1 MRTQMI
7 TQALTTVALAG
18 LLVGW
23 TPDAQF
29 ISGERALLNR
39 VGAAPVTSSRSPS
52 GPIDPASALL
62 GRSAERSGFQA
73 MRSKQSNLSPARVG
87 AERALL
93 GRGT

>member
-7 TQALTTVALAG
+7 TQPLTSLAVAG
-18 LLVGW
+18 LLVGG
-23 TPDAQF
+23 TSDAQF

-39 VGAAPVTSSRSPS
+39 AGAAPVTSAGSHH

-62 GRSAERSGFQA
+62 GRSVERSGFQA
-73 MRSKQSNLSPARVG
+73 MRSQESSASPARVG

-93 GRGT
+93 GRGA

>member
-7 TQALTTVALAG
+7 TQALTTGVLAG
-18 LLVGW
+18 LLIGGTSDV
-23 TPDAQF
+23 QF

-39 VGAAPVTSSRSPS
+39 IGAAPFTPARSRS

-73 MRSKQSNLSPARVG
+73 MRSEDANPSWAPVG

>member
-1 MRTQMI
+1 MI
-7 TQALTTVALAG
+7 TQALTTGVLAG
-18 LLVGW
+18 LLVGG
-23 TPDAQF
+23 TSDAQF

-39 VGAAPVTSSRSPS
+39 IGAAPVTPTRSPS

-73 MRSKQSNLSPARVG
+73 MQSEDVNHSWTPVG

>member
-7 TQALTTVALAG
+7 AQALTTGVLAG
-18 LLVGW
+18 LLIGG
-23 TPDAQF
+23 TSDAQF

-39 VGAAPVTSSRSPS
+39 IGAAPVSPARSPS

-62 GRSAERSGFQA
+62 GRSAERNNFQA
-73 MRSKQSNLSPARVG
+73 VGSERSNPSTVRVG

-93 GRGT
+93 GQGT